1 MSKKP
6 TTFTEKDRKN
16 YEEGTDVA
24 PTGSLFNKYLE
35 GQGENGFVDF
45 EHFIKVYKMHNAG
58 YEVCEI
64 ASTLHLK
71 EESIQE
77 CIDLITKEIS
87 NASEPPK
94 SDNIPSWDTEEHIWS
109 ASQARKRADNYGVRS
124 LRNGLREVMRYVK
137 TAANSGQY
145 ECTVYNDNISAD
157 VAIDSIIKNL
167 TERGYT
173 VKKCAQYDGWYI
185 KISW

>member
-6 TTFTEKDRKN
+6 TTFTETDRKS
-16 YEEGTDVA
+16 YEEGKDVA
-24 PTGSLFNKYLE
+24 PTESLFGQCLE
-35 GQGENGFVDF
+35 NQAEEDS
-45 EHFIKVYKMHNAG
+45 KKM
-58 YEVCEI
+58 
-64 ASTLHLK
+64 
-71 EESIQE
+71 
-77 CIDLITKEIS
+77 
-87 NASEPPK
+87 PK
-94 SDNIPSWDTEEHIWS
+94 PDDVPSWDSEEHIWN
-109 ASQARKRADNYGVRS
+109 ASQARKRADTYGVRS

-173 VKKCAQYDGWYI
+173 VKKFEQYDGWYI

>member
-1 MSKKP
+1 MSKKQ
-6 TTFTEKDRKN
+6 TAFTEKDRKN
-16 YEEGTDVA
+16 YEEGTDVVPA
-24 PTGSLFNKYLE
+24 ESLLGQCLE
-35 GQGENGFVDF
+35 NRAEDDS
-45 EHFIKVYKMHNAG
+45 KKM
-58 YEVCEI
+58 
-64 ASTLHLK
+64 
-71 EESIQE
+71 
-77 CIDLITKEIS
+77 
-87 NASEPPK
+87 PK
-94 SDNIPSWDTEEHIWS
+94 PDNVPSWDTEEHIWS
-109 ASQARKRADNYGVRS
+109 ASQARRRADTYGVRS

-173 VKKCAQYDGWYI
+173 VKKFEQYGGWYV

>member
-16 YEEGTDVA
+16 YEEGKDVV
-24 PTGSLFNKYLE
+24 PVGSLLNQCLE
-35 GQGENGFVDF
+35 NQAEEDS
-45 EHFIKVYKMHNAG
+45 KKMP
-58 YEVCEI
+58 
-64 ASTLHLK
+64 
-71 EESIQE
+71 
-77 CIDLITKEIS
+77 
-87 NASEPPK
+87 EP
-94 SDNIPSWDTEEHIWS
+94 DNIPSWDSEEHIWN
-109 ASQARKRADNYGVRS
+109 ASQARRRADTYGVRS

-137 TAANSGQY
+137 TAADSGQY

-173 VKKCAQYDGWYI
+173 VKKFEQYGGWYL

>member
-1 MSKKP
+1 MGKKS

-16 YEEGTDVA
+16 YEEGKDVV
-24 PTGSLFNKYLE
+24 PTESLLGQCLE
-35 GQGENGFVDF
+35 NQAEEDS
-45 EHFIKVYKMHNAG
+45 KKM
-58 YEVCEI
+58 
-64 ASTLHLK
+64 
-71 EESIQE
+71 
-77 CIDLITKEIS
+77 
-87 NASEPPK
+87 PK
-94 SDNIPSWDTEEHIWS
+94 PDDVPSWDTEEHIWS
-109 ASQARKRADNYGVRS
+109 ASQARRRADTYGVRS
-124 LRNGLREVMRYVK
+124 LRNGVREIMRYVK

>member
-6 TTFTEKDRKN
+6 STFTEKDRKN
-16 YEEGTDVA
+16 YEEGKDVA
-24 PTGSLFNKYLE
+24 PTGSLFGQCLE
-35 GQGENGFVDF
+35 NRAEEDS
-45 EHFIKVYKMHNAG
+45 KKMP
-58 YEVCEI
+58 
-64 ASTLHLK
+64 
-71 EESIQE
+71 
-77 CIDLITKEIS
+77 
-87 NASEPPK
+87 EP
-94 SDNIPSWDTEEHIWS
+94 DNVPSWDTEEHIWS
-109 ASQARKRADNYGVRS
+109 ASQARRRADNYGVRS

-173 VKKCAQYDGWYI
+173 VKKFAQYDGWYI

>member
-16 YEEGTDVA
+16 YEEGKDVVPA
-24 PTGSLFNKYLE
+24 ESLLGQCLE
-35 GQGENGFVDF
+35 NQVEEDS
-45 EHFIKVYKMHNAG
+45 KKM
-58 YEVCEI
+58 
-64 ASTLHLK
+64 
-71 EESIQE
+71 
-77 CIDLITKEIS
+77 
-87 NASEPPK
+87 PK
-94 SDNIPSWDTEEHIWS
+94 PDDVPSWDTEEHIWS
-109 ASQARKRADNYGVRS
+109 ASQARRRADTYEVRS

-173 VKKCAQYDGWYI
+173 VKKFEQYGGWYL

>member
-16 YEEGTDVA
+16 YEEGKDVV
-24 PTGSLFNKYLE
+24 PVGSLFNQYLE
-35 GQGENGFVDF
+35 DQAEKGF
-45 EHFIKVYKMHNAG
+45 
-58 YEVCEI
+58 
-64 ASTLHLK
+64 
-71 EESIQE
+71 EETPQPFVACARSR
-77 CIDLITKEIS
+77 TKEDPH
-87 NASEPPK
+87 ASEPPK
-94 SDNIPSWDTEEHIWS
+94 ADNVPSWDTEEHIWS
-109 ASQARKRADNYGVRS
+109 ASQARKRADTYGVRS

-157 VAIDSIIKNL
+157 ISIDSIIKNL

-173 VKKCAQYDGWYI
+173 VKKFEQYDGWYI

>member
-16 YEEGTDVA
+16 YEEGKDVV
-24 PTGSLFNKYLE
+24 PLGSLFNQYLE
-35 GQGENGFVDF
+35 DQAEKGFEETPKTFVDSERF
-45 EHFIKVYKMHNAG
+45 V
-58 YEVCEI
+58 
-64 ASTLHLK
+64 
-71 EESIQE
+71 
-77 CIDLITKEIS
+77 TKEVP

-94 SDNIPSWDTEEHIWS
+94 AGNVPSWDSEEHIWN
-109 ASQARKRADNYGVRS
+109 ASQARKRADTYGVRS

-157 VAIDSIIKNL
+157 VAIDSIIKNM
-167 TERGYT
+167 TDRVYT
-173 VKKCAQYDGWYI
+173 VKKFEQYGGWYV

>member
-16 YEEGTDVA
+16 YEEGKDVVPA
-24 PTGSLFNKYLE
+24 ESLLGQCLE
-35 GQGENGFVDF
+35 NRAEEDS
-45 EHFIKVYKMHNAG
+45 KKMP
-58 YEVCEI
+58 
-64 ASTLHLK
+64 
-71 EESIQE
+71 
-77 CIDLITKEIS
+77 
-87 NASEPPK
+87 EP
-94 SDNIPSWDTEEHIWS
+94 DNVPSWDTEEHIWS
-109 ASQARKRADNYGVRS
+109 ASQARRRADTYGVRS

-157 VAIDSIIKNL
+157 IAIDSIIKNL

-173 VKKCAQYDGWYI
+173 VKKFEQYGGWYV

>member
-16 YEEGTDVA
+16 YEEGKDVV
-24 PTGSLFNKYLE
+24 PTESLLGQCLE
-35 GQGENGFVDF
+35 NQAEEDS
-45 EHFIKVYKMHNAG
+45 KKM
-58 YEVCEI
+58 
-64 ASTLHLK
+64 
-71 EESIQE
+71 
-77 CIDLITKEIS
+77 
-87 NASEPPK
+87 PK
-94 SDNIPSWDTEEHIWS
+94 PDDVPSWDTEEHIWS
-109 ASQARKRADNYGVRS
+109 ASQARRRADTYGVRS
-124 LRNGLREVMRYVK
+124 LRNGVREIMRYVK

>member
-16 YEEGTDVA
+16 YEEGADVV
-24 PTGSLFNKYLE
+24 PEGSLLGQCLE
-35 GQGENGFVDF
+35 NQAEEDS
-45 EHFIKVYKMHNAG
+45 KKMP
-58 YEVCEI
+58 
-64 ASTLHLK
+64 
-71 EESIQE
+71 
-77 CIDLITKEIS
+77 
-87 NASEPPK
+87 EP
-94 SDNIPSWDTEEHIWS
+94 DNVPSWDTEEHIWS
-109 ASQARKRADNYGVRS
+109 ASQARRRADTYGVRS
-124 LRNGLREVMRYVK
+124 LRNGVREVMRYVK

-173 VKKCAQYDGWYI
+173 VKKYAQYDGWYI

>member
-16 YEEGTDVA
+16 YEEGADVV
-24 PTGSLFNKYLE
+24 PTESLFGQCLE
-35 GQGENGFVDF
+35 NRAEEDS
-45 EHFIKVYKMHNAG
+45 KKMP
-58 YEVCEI
+58 
-64 ASTLHLK
+64 
-71 EESIQE
+71 
-77 CIDLITKEIS
+77 
-87 NASEPPK
+87 EP
-94 SDNIPSWDTEEHIWS
+94 DNIPSWDSEEHIWS
-109 ASQARKRADNYGVRS
+109 ASQARRRADTYGVRS

-167 TERGYT
+167 TERGYS
-173 VKKCAQYDGWYI
+173 VKKFAQYDGWYI

>member
-16 YEEGTDVA
+16 FEEGKDVVPA
-24 PTGSLFNKYLE
+24 ESLLGQCLE
-35 GQGENGFVDF
+35 NRAEEDS
-45 EHFIKVYKMHNAG
+45 KKM
-58 YEVCEI
+58 
-64 ASTLHLK
+64 
-71 EESIQE
+71 
-77 CIDLITKEIS
+77 
-87 NASEPPK
+87 PK
-94 SDNIPSWDTEEHIWS
+94 PDDVPSWDTEEHIWS
-109 ASQARKRADNYGVRS
+109 ASQARRRADTYGVRS

-157 VAIDSIIKNL
+157 IAIDSIIKNL

-173 VKKCAQYDGWYI
+173 VRKCAQYDGWYI

>member
-16 YEEGTDVA
+16 YEEGKDVVSA
-24 PTGSLFNKYLE
+24 ESLLGQYLE
-35 GQGENGFVDF
+35 D
-45 EHFIKVYKMHNAG
+45 
-58 YEVCEI
+58 
-64 ASTLHLK
+64 
-71 EESIQE
+71 QE
-77 CIDLITKEIS
+77 GKG
-87 NASEPPK
+87 SEKLPK
-94 SDNIPSWDTEEHIWS
+94 PDNIPSWDSEEHIWN
-109 ASQARKRADNYGVRS
+109 ASRARKVANNYGVRS

-167 TERGYT
+167 TERGYI

>member
-16 YEEGTDVA
+16 YEEGADVV
-24 PTGSLFNKYLE
+24 PTESLLGQCLE
-35 GQGENGFVDF
+35 NQAEEDS
-45 EHFIKVYKMHNAG
+45 KKM
-58 YEVCEI
+58 
-64 ASTLHLK
+64 
-71 EESIQE
+71 
-77 CIDLITKEIS
+77 
-87 NASEPPK
+87 PK
-94 SDNIPSWDTEEHIWS
+94 PDDVPSWDSEEHIWN
-109 ASQARKRADNYGVRS
+109 ASQARRRADTYEVRS

-173 VKKCAQYDGWYI
+173 VKKFEQYGGWYV

>member
-6 TTFTEKDRKN
+6 STFTEKDRKN
-16 YEEGTDVA
+16 YEEGKDVV
-24 PTGSLFNKYLE
+24 PTESLLGQCLE
-35 GQGENGFVDF
+35 NQAEEDS
-45 EHFIKVYKMHNAG
+45 KKM
-58 YEVCEI
+58 
-64 ASTLHLK
+64 
-71 EESIQE
+71 
-77 CIDLITKEIS
+77 
-87 NASEPPK
+87 PK
-94 SDNIPSWDTEEHIWS
+94 PDDVPSWDTEEHIWS
-109 ASQARKRADNYGVRS
+109 ASQARRRADTYEVRS

-157 VAIDSIIKNL
+157 VSIDNIIKNL

-173 VKKCAQYDGWYI
+173 VKKFAQYGGWYI

>member
-16 YEEGTDVA
+16 YEEGADVV
-24 PTGSLFNKYLE
+24 PTESLFGQCLE
-35 GQGENGFVDF
+35 NQAEEDS
-45 EHFIKVYKMHNAG
+45 KKM
-58 YEVCEI
+58 
-64 ASTLHLK
+64 
-71 EESIQE
+71 
-77 CIDLITKEIS
+77 
-87 NASEPPK
+87 PK
-94 SDNIPSWDTEEHIWS
+94 PDDIPSWDSEEHIWS
-109 ASQARKRADNYGVRS
+109 ASQARRRADTYGVRS

-173 VKKCAQYDGWYI
+173 VKKFEQYGGWYI